1 MLMQEYE
8 KLTRS
13 EGCNP
18 DTWCNLACCL
28 FMLGM
33 YSDADSA
40 SSRGEL
46 VLCSLSLTLHT
57 LSVLSPHTAACA
69 ISTHCLC
76 YLHTLPVLSPHTAC
90 AISTHCLC
98 YLHTLS
104 VLSPHTVCAISTHCL
119 CYLHT
124 LSVLS
129 PHTVCAISTHCLCYL
144 HRTQGTTAEQTA
156 VPPLSQGNIVLS
168 Y

>member
-33 YSDADSA
+33 YSNADSA

-57 LSVLSPHTAACA
+57 L
-69 ISTHCLC
+69 
-76 YLHTLPVLSPHTAC
+76 PVLSPQDPRDDCRTDYSSTSHT
-90 AISTHCLC
+90 
-98 YLHTLS
+98 
-104 VLSPHTVCAISTHCL
+104 
-119 CYLHT
+119 
-124 LSVLS
+124 
-129 PHTVCAISTHCLCYL
+129 
-144 HRTQGTTAEQTA
+144 R
-156 VPPLSQGNIVLS
+156 
-168 Y
+168 